1 MKTVKLVK
9 VSNKTVT
16 STRSTTHASHT
27 LGMEDSAISAK
38 SEKSMHRFRVNILL
52 LSNEGFVR
60 FCFLYACS
68 DPTIVL
74 FYSCRLQLYK
84 SLDSSQ

>member
-1 MKTVKLVK
+1 MKKVKLVK

-16 STRSTTHASHT
+16 STRSTTHT

-52 LSNEGFVR
+52 LLAMKV
-60 FCFLYACS
+60 LS
-68 DPTIVL
+68 DSV
-74 FYSCRLQLYK
+74 SCRLVPTLRLYY
-84 SLDSSQ
+84 STAVDCNSTSHWTAHNE